1 MAIKEISDYT
11 LVSVPAV
18 DDEFFILKE
27 GKSTE
32 VRKTT
37 PSKIF
42 ESITKMGY
50 ASNNLDNILLG
61 VQSGNLVKI
70 TISQLIDYLKLS
82 TSGYVY
88 GGLSGSSFLQDT
100 DEYNPDTWTSKS
112 DMPLPAR
119 SRLAASTI

>member
-88 GGLSGSSFLQDT
+88 GGSDGGYLQDT

-119 SRLAASTI
+119 YRLAASTI